1 MNKKNLIIVTGAG
14 EHLGTGHVQRMLT
27 LVSYIQIKNEFNP
40 LILTNN
46 PEDLPKEF
54 QHLAISSIPNCS
66 LIIRDKRDSSED
78 EIVDLKKYA
87 PLIAVDDTGK
97 GRSRA
102 DYVID
107 LLPNLKHRL
116 SREFYK
122 EDLFLYG
129 YNFTR
134 EIKTAL
140 EKIKEKSIDIA
151 IYTGS
156 RPKNSVTESL
166 LAILPKKAQICH
178 LTGKGTVDF
187 FTHNPVYKNLTFPEI
202 LLSSKILI
210 THFGITLFEGYASG
224 CRLFTINPSQY
235 HKDLTALVEKKM
247 NITDLDALI
256 ETNNAKI
263 ELEKV
268 LWENDSYK
276 IPDKKDLNSLLKG
289 VENFYSLIQSIIHT

>member
-1 MNKKNLIIVTGAG
+1 MNRKNLIIVTGTG
-14 EHLGTGHVQRMLT
+14 SHLGTGHVQRMLT

-40 LILTNN
+40 LILTNH
-46 PEDLPKEF
+46 PEDLPDEF

-78 EIVDLKKYA
+78 EIMDLKKYA

-97 GRSRA
+97 GRSSA

-107 LLPNLKHRL
+107 LLPNLKHKL

-140 EKIKEKSIDIA
+140 AKIKEKSIDIA
-151 IYTGS
+151 IYTGA
-156 RPKNSVTESL
+156 RPKSSVTESL
-166 LAILPKKAQICH
+166 LKILPKKAQVCH
-178 LTGKGTVDF
+178 LTGKGTIDF
-187 FTHNPVYKNLTFPEI
+187 FTGNPVHKNLTFPEI

-224 CRLFTINPSQY
+224 CKLFTINPSRY
-235 HKDLTALVEKKM
+235 HKDLTVLVQKKM

-256 ETNNAKI
+256 EADNAEIK
-263 ELEKV
+263 LEKV
-268 LWENDSYK
+268 LRENDSHK
-276 IPDKKDLNSLLKG
+276 IPDKKNLDSLLKG
-289 VENFYSLIQSIIHT
+289 VENFYSLIQSII